1 MTDSTAIHIRE
12 ILFASDF
19 SPHSDHAFD
28 AALTLAQ
35 HFGAR
40 LHLLHV
46 VHHPHEQEAARARF
60 DAFAEER
67 VAGVEFT
74 LAIARGSPASQIVKH
89 AEREKVDLIVMG
101 THGRTGLAHVA
112 RGSVAETVVRHAP
125 CLVLTIGRAAEL
137 RVDVAEPSAEGRG
150 VHSTP
155 GRRAHL
161 CLVCARP
168 SEDLVCDAC
177 KSRIRA
183 EAIYLR
189 AQDDKAVR

>member
-1 MTDSTAIHIRE
+1 MTAPTAVHIRE

-46 VHHPHEQEAARARF
+46 VHHPQEQEAARARLN
-60 DAFAEER
+60 ALAEQKAAAVESS
-67 VAGVEFT
+67 VAIET
-74 LAIARGSPASQIVKH
+74 GSPASQIVKH

-137 RVDVAEPSAEGRG
+137 RVDVAEPSAEGHG

-155 GRRAHL
+155 GGRAHL

>member
-112 RGSVAETVVRHAP
+112 RGSVAESVVRHAP
-125 CLVLTIGRAAEL
+125 CLVLTIRRAAEL
-137 RVDVAEPSAEGRG
+137 RVEVGEPSAEEPR
-150 VHSTP
+150 VPSTP
-155 GRRAHL
+155 AGRAGR
-161 CLVCARP
+161 CLVCALL
-168 SEDLVCDAC
+168 SEELICDPC
-177 KSRIRA
+177 KTRIRA

-189 AQDDKAVR
+189 QKEEKAGR

>member
-1 MTDSTAIHIRE
+1 MTEPMAVHIRQ

-19 SPHSDHAFD
+19 SPHADHAFD
-28 AALTLAQ
+28 AALALAQ

-46 VHHPHEQEAARARF
+46 VHHPQEQEAARAHLE
-60 DAFAEER
+60 AFARER
-67 VAGVEFT
+67 VAGVDLSVT
-74 LAIARGSPASQIVKH
+74 VATGHAAAQIVAH
-89 AEREKVDLIVMG
+89 AEREKVDLIVVG
-101 THGRTGLAHVA
+101 THGRTGLAHVVM
-112 RGSVAETVVRHAP
+112 GSVAEGVMRHAP
-125 CLVLTIGRAAEL
+125 CLVLTIRRKAELPLEAAEPAATGLKPPATHPGRAN
-137 RVDVAEPSAEGRG
+137 
-150 VHSTP
+150 H
-155 GRRAHL
+155 

-189 AQDDKAVR
+189 GQDEKAAR

>member
-19 SPHSDHAFD
+19 SPHSDHALD

-46 VHHPHEQEAARARF
+46 VDHSREQEAARARLR
-60 DAFAEER
+60 ALAEAR
-67 VAGVEFT
+67 VAAVEFT
-74 LAIARGSPASQIVKH
+74 VAIATGSPASQIVKH

-112 RGSVAETVVRHAP
+112 QGSVAEAVVRHAP
-125 CLVLTIGRAAEL
+125 CLVLTIRRAAEL
-137 RVDVAEPSAEGRG
+137 RVDVAAAPAEGPG
-150 VHSTP
+150 VPSTAA
-155 GRRAHL
+155 GRAGR
-161 CLVCARP
+161 CLVCALP
-168 SEDLVCDAC
+168 ADELVCDTC
-177 KSRIRA
+177 KARIRA
-183 EAIYLR
+183 EAIYLM
-189 AQDDKAVR
+189 QKEEKAGR